1 MSELKRWLDRYAEP
15 IGAPEPDAVVEFGRA
30 FEAMA
35 HHPPGVPATYA
46 EYMAEVRE
54 QEARDRAKF
63 MGTER

>member
-46 EYMAEVRE
+46 EYMA
-54 QEARDRAKF
+54 
-63 MGTER
+63 